1 MLGRCN
7 GFEQHLRCFHIEI
20 CFTQNRLKYAVCTWC
35 YLRCFLIETCFIQHG
50 LKYVV
55 CTYLC
60 TTVYVVRASVC
71 TRGKYLCMCRPALF
85 YLCVFIVSP
94 CLPVVFTYVCLC
106 RQTFCVVAGRLTAAP
121 RQADMCSYVSTRIS
135 LNLYFLSARAVE
147 RSGVV
152 AVIFVIASTSVER
165 SGVVAVIFVIASTFS
180 RQQCP
185 AARNQSTAWSLH
197 SKQSAYVTEHV
208 RYHRTNRNPR
218 STYLCILSICLVIL
232 VGWHENACGRNTKR
246 R

>member
-1 MLGRCN
+1 M
-7 GFEQHLRCFHIEI
+7 FHTKQIEI
-20 CFTQNRLKYAVCTWC
+20 CSLYLVLSAVFSHRDMFHTTRIEICC
-35 YLRCFLIETCFIQHG
+35 LYLFVYNCLRRTCFCVYTWQIF
-50 LKYVV
+50 
-55 CTYLC
+55 
-60 TTVYVVRASVC
+60 VYVPTCSFLSLR
-71 TRGKYLCMCRPALF
+71 L
-85 YLCVFIVSP
+85 IVSP

-135 LNLYFLSARAVE
+135 LNLYFFSARAVE

-180 RQQCP
+180 SQQCA

-218 STYLCILSICLVIL
+218 STYFCILSICLVIL
-232 VGWHENACGRNTKR
+232 VGLHENACGRNIKR